1 MLCNCSNSNT
11 LFKIMSEC
19 KKCFHPCHCGE
30 DDNLHA
36 DEYGLCTCESCECSG
51 VKDVDK
57 TWENE
62 VGYE

>member
-1 MLCNCSNSNT
+1 
-11 LFKIMSEC
+11 MSEC
-19 KKCFHPCHCGE
+19 KKCHHNCHCEE
-30 DDNLHA
+30 DNNLHA
-36 DEYGLCTCESCECSG
+36 DEYGICTCDKCECSG

>member
-1 MLCNCSNSNT
+1 
-11 LFKIMSEC
+11 MSEC
-19 KKCFHPCHCGE
+19 KKCHHDCHCEE
-30 DDNLHA
+30 DNDLHA

-51 VKDVDK
+51 VKNADK